1 MSLLISI
8 IGCGWLGRP
17 LASHLKNNGHKV
29 NVTTR
34 KTEQFSELDK
44 EGLIP
49 FLLTLE
55 SGNLMTGPDA
65 EKLWAADV
73 FIITIPPSSLE
84 SDFLEG
90 MSQLLDKILET
101 DLNKRIIYT
110 SSTGVYGKAAGLTD
124 EKSPCNPDRA
134 TAKTILKCEEI
145 IQEKATNY
153 TILRLAGLAGKN
165 RKPGNFF
172 AGKKGLSNAET
183 PVNLVH
189 LDDCVNIISK
199 LIVSEVNLPILNV
212 CADKHPL
219 HKDFYTNEALKSGL
233 PVPEYLD
240 NGTNNDLKIIDNRL
254 LKQCL
259 SYQFLHPDPSEFP
272 F

>member
-1 MSLLISI
+1 MSKIISI

-17 LASHLKNNGHKV
+17 LAIHLKKKGHQI

-34 KTEQFSELDK
+34 KSNEFSEFDK
-44 EGLIP
+44 EGLNP
-49 FLLTLE
+49 FLLTFE
-55 SGNLMTGPDA
+55 SGEIKKGPDA
-65 EKLWAADV
+65 AYLWGADV
-73 FIITIPPSSLE
+73 FVITIPPSSVE
-84 SDFLEG
+84 ADFLSS
-90 MSQLLDKILET
+90 MKQLLDKILSK
-101 DLNKRIIYT
+101 DKNKRIIYT
-110 SSTGVYGKAAGLTD
+110 SSTGVYGKAAGLID

-153 TILRLAGLAGKN
+153 TILRLAGLVGHN
-165 RKPGNFF
+165 RKPGKFF
-172 AGKKGLSNAET
+172 AGKKELNNADS

-189 LDDCVNIISK
+189 LDDCIKIISK
-199 LIVSEVNLPILNV
+199 LIDSEVNLPILNV

-240 NGTNNDLKIIDNRL
+240 NSANNDLKIIDNRL
-254 LKQCL
+254 LKQYL